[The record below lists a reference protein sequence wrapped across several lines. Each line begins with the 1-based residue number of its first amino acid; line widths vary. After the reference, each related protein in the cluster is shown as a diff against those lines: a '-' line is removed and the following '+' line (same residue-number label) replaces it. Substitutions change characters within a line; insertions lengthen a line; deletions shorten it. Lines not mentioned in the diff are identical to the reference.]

1 MEEGVLLSGKNVI
14 TAGKA
19 ESTAIDTRSSRGNTG
34 FMFSIYIACLILG
47 FSTDTKNTATDV
59 VALPC
64 PVDFD

>member
-14 TAGKA
+14 TAGTA
-19 ESTAIDTRSSRGNTG
+19 ESTAIDTRSSRGNTD